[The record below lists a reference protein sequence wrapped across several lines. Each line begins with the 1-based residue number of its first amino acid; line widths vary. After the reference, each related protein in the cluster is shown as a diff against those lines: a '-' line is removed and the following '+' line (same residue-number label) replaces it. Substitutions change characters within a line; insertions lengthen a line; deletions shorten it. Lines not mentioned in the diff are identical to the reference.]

1 MKLDV
6 SGGIAVKSRFVRLAK
21 ASHFICLCLIYTM
34 ALLAIVMA
42 VRAQE
47 QHIGTFQVNFEYRVF

>member
-1 MKLDV
+1 
-6 SGGIAVKSRFVRLAK
+6 LAK
-21 ASHFICLCLIYTM
+21 ASQFTWLCLIYTM

-47 QHIGTFQVNFEYRVF
+47 QHTGTFRVNFEYQVF